1 MDGIFFLWPNRS
13 KAKRIGYSVLTR
25 LVMNKQ
31 ILRKFSAFVVTTAF
45 CVWTSTSALG
55 QLTFVSSN
63 GLRSA
68 SATFDVVAGNLQIT
82 LNNISTNDVTSP
94 TGGGAILTSVF
105 FDLAPTT
112 TLTPVSAMLGLGS
125 VVHFGSNGGGNMGGE
140 WAFESGL
147 IGAPGNAGL
156 GVSSS
161 GLGYFGLANFNGPN
175 LGGPGNGAVD
185 GLQYGITAAGDNIA
199 TGNAPVTGGNALIQN
214 SVVFT
219 IGGNPVFTTIGDYII
234 SNVSFQYGTSLSEPR
249 DLGVFV
255 ETNVPEPTA
264 LSICALLLIPIGSR
278 LYRKHV
284 VR

>member
-1 MDGIFFLWPNRS
+1 
-13 KAKRIGYSVLTR
+13 
-25 LVMNKQ
+25 MNKQ
-31 ILRKFSAFVVTTAF
+31 ILRRFSVFVVTTAF
-45 CVWTSTSALG
+45 CIWTSTSALG

-125 VVHFGSNGGGNMGGE
+125 IVHFGSNGGGNMGGE
-140 WAFESGL
+140 WAFGSGL

-156 GVSSS
+156 STSST
-161 GLGYFGLANFNGPN
+161 GLGLFGQANFNGSN
-175 LGGPGNGAVD
+175 LQGPTAVD
-185 GLQYGITAAGDNIA
+185 GLQYGITSAGDNVA
-199 TGNAPVTGGNALIQN
+199 LGNAAVTGGFALIQN
-214 SVVFT
+214 SVIFT
-219 IGGNPVFTTIGDYII
+219 LSGNPVFTTIGDYII
-234 SNVSFQYGTSLSEPR
+234 SNVSFQYGTDLDEPN
-249 DLGVFV
+249 DPGVFV
-255 ETNVPEPTA
+255 ETNVPEPTT
-264 LSICALLLIPIGSR
+264 LSICGLLLVPIGSR
-278 LYRKHV
+278 LYRKHL